1 MVWEV
6 GSDNLEHVFT
16 TKKKKKTKNKKQK
29 QKYFFDPYI
38 SMAVNLIYIIL
49 KLQSIFV
56 NKLTLGAKLT
66 MSKNKFLLKIS
77 VISKNCLTNL
87 IHMGKDVF
95 FFFHELSTLIFL
107 QFFFRN
113 HFYLNLHHLHHFTLQ
128 NSYVILTS
136 CIKSCILRLFW

>member
-16 TKKKKKTKNKKQK
+16 TKKKKEKKNKKQK

-38 SMAVNLIYIIL
+38 SMAVNLVYIIL
-49 KLQSIFV
+49 NLQSIFV
-56 NKLTLGAKLT
+56 NKLTLGAKLIIN
-66 MSKNKFLLKIS
+66 KNKFILKIS

-95 FFFHELSTLIFL
+95 FFF
-107 QFFFRN
+107 FFFSLKSYQ
-113 HFYLNLHHLHHFTLQ
+113 HLFFYNFFFVITFTWTFTIYITLL
-128 NSYVILTS
+128 YRTHT
-136 CIKSCILRLFW
+136 

>member
-1 MVWEV
+1 MRSRQWQFGTCIYHKKE
-6 GSDNLEHVFT
+6 
-16 TKKKKKTKNKKQK
+16 KKKENKKQK

-38 SMAVNLIYIIL
+38 SMAVNLVYIIL
-49 KLQSIFV
+49 NLQSIFV

-95 FFFHELSTLIFL
+95 FFFMSYQHLFFYN
-107 QFFFRN
+107 FFFRN
-113 HFYLNLHHLHHFTLQ
+113 HFYLNLHHLHHFTWQ

-136 CIKSCILRLFW
+136 CIKSCILRLSW